1 LRLPFRWLRENQP
14 GPNWQHQFGLF
25 WPSYEDWFLREGEA
39 RRPALEVCRLRLE
52 QYMPELVSTWESLS
66 ALAGGHTRVAR
77 MLGLY
82 RPTPYLAGCSQAV
95 WSRGEP
101 LLIRNYDYHPS
112 KFEGVF
118 LHSSWS
124 GTKTIAASDC
134 LWGALDGINEHG
146 LVVALSFGG
155 RRVVGEGFGAP
166 LLLRYALETCHT
178 TAETVALLL
187 RIPSHMAYN
196 VSVLDASGAYAV
208 VHLSPDRPA
217 WVTGA
222 PVATN
227 HQAGVEWSAYGH
239 RTLSAERE
247 NLLYERLHD
256 SALDAESFIDS
267 FMRPP
272 LFATDYARSFGT
284 LYTAVYAPQRRSVSY
299 RWPGARV
306 EQSID
311 DFREQELSVP
321 LHAGTTPSSL

>member
-1 LRLPFRWLRENQP
+1 LRLTFRWLREDQP
-14 GPNWQHQFGLF
+14 GPQWQSQFAAF

-52 QYMPELVSTWESLS
+52 QFMPELLGTWERL
-66 ALAGGHTRVAR
+66 AELAGGGSRAAR

-112 KFEGVF
+112 KFEGIF
-118 LHSSWS
+118 LHSSWT
-124 GTKTIAASDC
+124 GTRTIAASDC
-134 LWGALDGINEHG
+134 LWGALDGLNEHG

-155 RRVVGEGFGAP
+155 RKVVGEGFGAP
-166 LLLRYALETCHT
+166 LILRYALETCHNA
-178 TAETVALLL
+178 AEAVAVLL

-196 VSVLDASGAYAV
+196 VSVLDASGACAV

-217 WVTGA
+217 WVTES
-222 PVATN
+222 PVSTN

-247 NLLYERLHD
+247 KLLYERLHD
-256 SALDAESFIDS
+256 PSLDLESFTRG
-267 FMRPP
+267 FLQPP
-272 LFATDYARSFGT
+272 LFANDYERSFGT

-299 RWPGARV
+299 LWPGARV
-306 EQSID
+306 EQSIES
-311 DFREQELSVP
+311 FREQELSVP
-321 LHAGTTPSSL
+321 LPV